1 MSGLWVAGGRLPGQ
15 GEEGEGLSL
24 SSRSPCH
31 SLAGQRPVEGVKLG
45 SQLGCWCQGGLTVDV
60 LDKRVGDMVGWL
72 ALKSDSF
79 QQKGR

>member
-45 SQLGCWCQGGLTVDV
+45 SQLGCWCQGH
-60 LDKRVGDMVGWL
+60 
-72 ALKSDSF
+72 
-79 QQKGR
+79 